1 MWVAG
6 TIVLMMG
13 FLALYSALRQ
23 AASLERRLQ
32 QVLCEEAQHLAQL
45 RQRLVQ
51 LDRPEVAFPTIDAD
65 ASVEA
70 TVS

>member
-6 TIVLMMG
+6 AIALLML

-32 QVLCEEAQHLAQL
+32 QVLHEEAQHLAQL

-51 LDRPEVAFPTIDAD
+51 LDRPEASFPAAAD
-65 ASVEA
+65 VSVEA
-70 TVS
+70 SAS